1 MVERDVTRQKHCLQ
15 KLNHMDIHKMIIKAI
30 LYKHA
35 DETLLT
41 TITHEMQAILVSE
54 RVANT
59 NVFYYK
65 LIQKGVFVPDV
76 TTKY

>member
-15 KLNHMDIHKMIIKAI
+15 KLHHMDIHKMIIKDI

-41 TITHEMQAILVSE
+41 TITHEMLAILVSE

-65 LIQKGVFVPDV
+65 LIQKEVFVPEV